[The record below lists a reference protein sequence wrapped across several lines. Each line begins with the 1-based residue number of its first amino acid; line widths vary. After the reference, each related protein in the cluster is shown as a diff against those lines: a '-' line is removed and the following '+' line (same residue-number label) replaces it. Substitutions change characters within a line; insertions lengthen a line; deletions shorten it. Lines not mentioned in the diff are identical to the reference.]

1 MIDCCIGQR
10 AQSAGRRAK
19 GKVLRVKG
27 AGQRAQGEGLRAQGT
42 SKPARLC
49 TSLCSDSCMSV
60 LPPVF
65 CLLSSS
71 PFKYHI
77 VLGKKLVE

>member
-19 GKVLRVKG
+19 GKGLRAKG
-27 AGQRAQGEGLRAQGT
+27 SGLRAQGT